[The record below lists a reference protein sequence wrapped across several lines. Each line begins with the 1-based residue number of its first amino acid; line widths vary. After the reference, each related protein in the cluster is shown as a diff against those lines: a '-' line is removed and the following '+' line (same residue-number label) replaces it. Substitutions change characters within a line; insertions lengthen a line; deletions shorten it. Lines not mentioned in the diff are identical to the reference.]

1 MTVAH
6 EAEFPAA
13 AMAAILFAVSTVSA
27 GYGIVLPILPLIL
40 QAIDG
45 PTATAAISR
54 HTGLLTG
61 VHALALFLFAPL
73 WGHLSDQ
80 YGRRRILCIGLFG
93 FGVSLLLPSVK
104 LSIGTLYTERFLT
117 GLFAAGITP
126 VASALIADQ
135 GGRDEWRA
143 RRIAWLSM
151 AAISG
156 FLLGPMLSGLL
167 ATLSD
172 TLVLEES
179 ARSYELP
186 FIAIATIA
194 IVASVTVRSL
204 VPENIAGALAGV
216 PDTGAQSARSD
227 IRTSLML
234 RSLSFLVAAGVG
246 VFEVG
251 LAVRGNQE
259 LGMAPSRVAL
269 MFSAC
274 SLVMLIT
281 QGIVFS
287 PKFKPASTRW
297 LIAPALGVMAV
308 SLLLVPFLREFSVLL
323 ATVATVAASAGT
335 LAPVLTYWISLG
347 NRKTK
352 GAELGKQAAVV
363 SLGQAIGSVAGGA
376 MYTLATLPAAPF
388 VVTAALLAAA
398 TLVGL
403 ILPGLLVPH
412 QKHSAV
418 HSVEGTCLPTVSQT
432 LESQPTGE
440 LR

>member
-1 MTVAH
+1 MKIAH

-45 PTATAAISR
+45 STATAAISR

-80 YGRRRILCIGLFG
+80 YGRRRILCIGLAG
-93 FGVSLLLPSVK
+93 FGMSLLLPSFK
-104 LSIGTLYTERFLT
+104 LSIGMLYAERFLT

-135 GGRDEWRA
+135 GGGDEWRA

-156 FLLGPMLSGLL
+156 FLMGPMLSGLL

-172 TLVLEES
+172 TLTLEES

-186 FIAIATIA
+186 FIAIAVIA

-204 VPENIAGALAGV
+204 VPDNIGGVSAGL
-216 PDTGAQSARSD
+216 PDTGAQSVSND
-227 IRTSLML
+227 IRTILML
-234 RSLSFLVAAGVG
+234 RSLSFLVAASVG

-274 SLVMLIT
+274 SLVMLVT

-297 LIAPALGVMAV
+297 FIAPALGVMAV
-308 SLLLVPFLREFSVLL
+308 SLLLVPFLREFPLLL
-323 ATVATVAASAGT
+323 ATVATVAASAGI
-335 LAPVLTYWISLG
+335 LAPILTYWISLG

-363 SLGQAIGSVAGGA
+363 SLGQAIGSVAGGSLYAVA
-376 MYTLATLPAAPF
+376 MLPAGPF
-388 VVTAALLAAA
+388 VVTAVLLAAA

-403 ILPGLLVPH
+403 ILPGLLVPR
-412 QKHSAV
+412 QARSAAR
-418 HSVEGTCLPTVSQT
+418 SAEGTYLPTVSQT